1 MAKKK
6 ESQVE
11 IRTTLSAEEMQR
23 INDETL
29 KEHTRKLMQEVAD
42 LKLQL
47 KSKDIEALKLKLE
60 VESKNLELLQRE
72 KLEMLQKLNEERAN
86 HRTFVTELKN
96 KLNIKSDRWGYN
108 PLTGE
113 IIE

>member
-6 ESQVE
+6 DLPMEKS
-11 IRTTLSAEEMQR
+11 TTLSAEEMQR
-23 INDETL
+23 INDESL
-29 KEHTRKLMQEVAD
+29 KEQGRKLMLEVAD

-47 KSKDIEALKLKLE
+47 KSKDIEVLKLKLD
-60 VESKNLELLQRE
+60 VESKNLELLQRD
-72 KLEMLQKLNEERAN
+72 KLESLQKLNEERAK
-86 HRTFVTELKN
+86 HRTFVTELKER
-96 KLNIKSDRWGYN
+96 LNIKSDRWGYN